1 MLFISIHEGRYEF
14 PDREWADISNEAKD
28 LISKLL
34 VKEASA
40 RPSAAEVLNH
50 PWVNREQQEKKP
62 KDRELGTPCVIR
74 RNNSA
79 RALSTFAESAMSA
92 NRVFLQHFSLF
103 SSTDVPLAAAKR
115 LSPPSHSMI
124 VQRRSLGKPQCSN
137 ETTGSRA
144 PSAQLPIIAS
154 PSG

>member
-1 MLFISIHEGRYEF
+1 M
-14 PDREWADISNEAKD
+14 
-28 LISKLL
+28 L

-40 RPSAAEVLNH
+40 RPSAAEVLKH
-50 PWVNREQQEKKP
+50 PWVNRLQQEKP
-62 KDRELGTPCVIR
+62 KERELSTPGVIR

-103 SSTDVPLAAAKR
+103 SSSNVPLAAAKR

-137 ETTGSRA
+137 ETTGNRA
-144 PSAQLPIIAS
+144 PTQLPIIAS
-154 PSG
+154 SSA

>member
-1 MLFISIHEGRYEF
+1 M
-14 PDREWADISNEAKD
+14 
-28 LISKLL
+28 L

-50 PWVNREQQEKKP
+50 PWVNRLQQETP
-62 KDRELGTPCVIR
+62 RDRELSTPVVIR

-115 LSPPSHSMI
+115 LSPPSHSLI

-137 ETTGSRA
+137 ETASNRA
-144 PSAQLPIIAS
+144 TAQLPIIAS

>member
-1 MLFISIHEGRYEF
+1 
-14 PDREWADISNEAKD
+14 

-50 PWVNREQQEKKP
+50 PWVFRLQQEKP
-62 KDRELGTPCVIR
+62 KDRELSTPGVIR

-103 SSTDVPLAAAKR
+103 SSSDVPLAAAKR

-137 ETTGSRA
+137 ETTGNRA
-144 PSAQLPIIAS
+144 PAQLPIIAS

>member
-1 MLFISIHEGRYEF
+1 MFISIHEGRYEF
-14 PDREWADISNEAKD
+14 PDREWADISFEAKD

-50 PWVNREQQEKKP
+50 PWVNRPQQEKP
-62 KDRELGTPCVIR
+62 NKDRELSTPGVIR

-103 SSTDVPLAAAKR
+103 SSPDKSHEIKR

-137 ETTGSRA
+137 ETPSNRPLA
-144 PSAQLPIIAS
+144 PLPIIAS

>member
-1 MLFISIHEGRYEF
+1 MLFTSIHEGRYEF
-14 PDREWADISNEAKD
+14 PDREWADISIEAKD

-50 PWVNREQQEKKP
+50 SWVNRVQQEKP
-62 KDRELGTPCVIR
+62 KDRELSTPCVIR

-103 SSTDVPLAAAKR
+103 SPADIPLAAAKR

-137 ETTGSRA
+137 ETTSNRA
-144 PSAQLPIIAS
+144 PAQLPIIAS

>member
-1 MLFISIHEGRYEF
+1 MLFTSIHEGLYEF
-14 PDREWADISNEAKD
+14 PEREWADISIEAKD

-40 RPSAAEVLNH
+40 RPSASEVLNH
-50 PWVNREQQEKKP
+50 PWVNRIQQEKP
-62 KDRELGTPCVIR
+62 KDRELSTPCVIR

-103 SSTDVPLAAAKR
+103 SSNDVPLATAKR

-124 VQRRSLGKPQCSN
+124 VQRRSLGKPPCSN
-137 ETTGSRA
+137 ETTGNRA
-144 PSAQLPIIAS
+144 PAQLPIIAS

>member
-1 MLFISIHEGRYEF
+1 MLFICIHEGRYEF
-14 PDREWADISNEAKD
+14 PDREWADISCEAKD

-50 PWVNREQQEKKP
+50 PWVHRLQQQEKP
-62 KDRELGTPCVIR
+62 KDRELSTPVVIR

-103 SSTDVPLAAAKR
+103 SSSDVPLAAAKR

-124 VQRRSLGKPQCSN
+124 VQRRSLGKPPCSN
-137 ETTGSRA
+137 ETTGNRA
-144 PSAQLPIIAS
+144 PAQLPIIAS

>member
-1 MLFISIHEGRYEF
+1 
-14 PDREWADISNEAKD
+14 

-50 PWVNREQQEKKP
+50 PWVFRVQQENP
-62 KDRELGTPCVIR
+62 KDRELSTPGVIR

-103 SSTDVPLAAAKR
+103 SSSDVPLAAAKR

-137 ETTGSRA
+137 ETTGNRA
-144 PSAQLPIIAS
+144 PAQLPIIAS

>member
-1 MLFISIHEGRYEF
+1 LLFISIHEGRYEF
-14 PDREWADISNEAKD
+14 PDREWADISSEAKD

-50 PWVNREQQEKKP
+50 PWVFRLQQEKP
-62 KDRELGTPCVIR
+62 KDHELNTPGVIR

-103 SSTDVPLAAAKR
+103 SSTDVPLAAQR

-137 ETTGSRA
+137 ESTGGNRA
-144 PSAQLPIIAS
+144 PAQLPIIAS